1 MNQQA
6 FLVGIGCNTHYQI
19 NISFILQ
26 QLLNRFGVVAMSP
39 LIRTAPVGIKHA
51 ADFYNMV
58 VYFVAKD
65 QPQHL
70 KAWFNQLETTLGRD
84 RRIPGAAL
92 TVQPGD
98 LDILH
103 SSPPDSF
110 INTRQVIRD
119 SYYLTI
125 ADELLSFVGLAE
137 SDENTECK
145 PGEILDKVTLSV
157 FGKEIG
163 LQPKVLAASSLVRKT
178 EKSVTTLTQAEARQW
193 LADEACC
200 LIYSNEPRN

>member
-1 MNQQA
+1 MKQQA
-6 FLVGIGCNTHYQI
+6 FLVGIGCNTHYQV

-26 QLLNRFGVVAMSP
+26 QLLNRFGVVAMSQ
-39 LIRTAPVGIKHA
+39 LIRTAPVGIKNA

-58 VYFVAKD
+58 VYFFTED

-103 SSPPDSF
+103 YSPPRSL
-110 INTRQVIRD
+110 INAHQIILD

-125 ADELLSFVGLAE
+125 AEELLSYIGLAGSGKSICPQNNE
-137 SDENTECK
+137 RLDTVSISVC
-145 PGEILDKVTLSV
+145 GEH
-157 FGKEIG
+157 IG
-163 LQPKVLAASSLVRKT
+163 QQPKALAMSLPLNTAGSKV
-178 EKSVTTLTQAEARQW
+178 SILTQTEVFQW
-193 LADEACC
+193 LTDESHTPVYNIEGAD
-200 LIYSNEPRN
+200 

>member
-1 MNQQA
+1 MKQQA
-6 FLVGIGCNTHYQI
+6 FLVGIGCNTHYQV

-26 QLLNRFGVVAMSP
+26 QLLNRFGVVAMSQ

-58 VYFVAKD
+58 VYFLAED
-65 QPQHL
+65 QPLHL

-103 SSPPDSF
+103 NSPPRSL
-110 INTRQVIRD
+110 INTHQVILD

-125 ADELLSFVGLAE
+125 AEELLSYVGLAG
-137 SDENTECK
+137 SDENIVSQNNERLDTVSISVC
-145 PGEILDKVTLSV
+145 GEHV
-157 FGKEIG
+157 G
-163 LQPKVLAASSLVRKT
+163 LQPKVLAISSPFNMAGNKASV
-178 EKSVTTLTQAEARQW
+178 LTQAEVFQW
-193 LADEACC
+193 LADESRAPVYN
-200 LIYSNEPRN
+200 IEGAD

>member
-103 SSPPDSF
+103 SSPPKGF

-145 PGEILDKVTLSV
+145 PGETLDKVTLSV

-163 LQPKVLAASSLVRKT
+163 LQPKVLAASSLERKT

-200 LIYSNEPRN
+200 LIYNNEPGN